1 MLARAARRP
10 RAFGRAL
17 PRRVAMLSVHTSP
30 LHQPGTGDAGGM
42 NVYIVELAKRLA
54 AIDIEVEIFTR
65 ATTGALPPAVELAP
79 GVLVRHVDAGPYEG
93 LAKEDLPAQ
102 LCAFTH
108 GVMQAWAGHRPG
120 HYDLV
125 HSHYWLSGHVGW
137 LAAERWGTPLVHA
150 MHTMAKVKN
159 AALAVGDTPEPAA
172 RVIGETQIVRA
183 ADRLIA
189 NTDEEAGE
197 LIRHYESDPAK
208 VAVVH
213 PGVNLDRFRP
223 APPQD
228 LSYATNAQVTP
239 YGTAHGATRDTGH
252 GAPRDTR
259 HEAPRDT
266 KSGPTTSGPTD
277 TPTGRTTTGR
287 TPTGRDRT
295 AHDHPLHEG
304 PTHPTP
310 PHFDPAVIA
319 ASRAAAR
326 ERLGLPQHALVPL
339 FAGRIQPLKAPDIV
353 LRAVAHLLTEHPSLR
368 DRVVLPIVGGPSGS
382 GLAKPEGLH
391 KLAAQLGIA
400 DLVRFRPP
408 VGQEQLADWYRAA
421 SVLVMPSY
429 SESFGLVAIEAQA
442 CGTPVVAAAV
452 GGLPVAVR
460 DGVSGFLID
469 GHDPAHYARALRRF
483 AFDPTLATRMGV
495 DAARHAHSF
504 GWDRAAA
511 ATADVYGAALHERR
525 GRLRST
531 HG

>member
-1 MLARAARRP
+1 MSQYVTRLGRRSPATPGRLRIPGASRPPRRP
-10 RAFGRAL
+10 RRI
-17 PRRVAMLSVHTSP
+17 AMLSVHTSP

-54 AIDIEVEIFTR
+54 AINIEVEIFTR

-93 LAKEDLPAQ
+93 LAKEELPAQ

-137 LAAERWGTPLVHA
+137 LAAERWGVPLVHA

-159 AALAVGDTPEPAA
+159 AALAEGDTPEPAA

-189 NTDEEAGE
+189 NTSDEADE
-197 LIRHYESDPAK
+197 LVRHYEAEPGK

-223 APPQD
+223 AD
-228 LSYATNAQVTP
+228 
-239 YGTAHGATRDTGH
+239 G
-252 GAPRDTR
+252 
-259 HEAPRDT
+259 
-266 KSGPTTSGPTD
+266 
-277 TPTGRTTTGR
+277 
-287 TPTGRDRT
+287 
-295 AHDHPLHEG
+295 
-304 PTHPTP
+304 
-310 PHFDPAVIA
+310 
-319 ASRAAAR
+319 RAAAR
-326 ERLGLPQHALVPL
+326 ARLGLPQDALIPL
-339 FAGRIQPLKAPDIV
+339 FAGRIQPLKAPDV
-353 LRAVAHLLTEHPSLR
+353 LLRAVAVLLDQRPELR
-368 DRVVLPIVGGPSGS
+368 GRIVVPVVGGPSGS
-382 GLAKPEGLH
+382 GLAKPEGLQ
-391 KLAAQLGIA
+391 KLAARLGIA
-400 DLVRFRPP
+400 DVVRFQPP
-408 VGQEQLADWYRAA
+408 VGQEQLADWFRAA

-442 CGTPVVAAAV
+442 AGTPVLAAAV

-460 DGVSGFLID
+460 DEVTGFLVSG
-469 GHDPAHYARALRRF
+469 HEPAHYARVLRDF
-483 AFDPTLATRMGV
+483 ADHPQLVDRMGQA
-495 DAARHAHSF
+495 AARHAQSF
-504 GWDRAAA
+504 GWDTAAS
-511 ATADVYGAALHERR
+511 ATGDVYTAALHDFRR
-525 GRLRST
+525 HVRSH